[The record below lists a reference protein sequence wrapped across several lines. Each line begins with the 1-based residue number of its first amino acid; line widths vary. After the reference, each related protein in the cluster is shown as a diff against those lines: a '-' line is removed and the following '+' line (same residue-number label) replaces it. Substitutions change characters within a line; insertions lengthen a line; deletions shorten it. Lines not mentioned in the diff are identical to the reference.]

1 MALRQ
6 ADYSITRLTSFR
18 IFQSTAPGGVIL
30 AGQSAVA
37 AGPMVT
43 SSEPAGLRR
52 RDLLR
57 AADGEWRF
65 RAITPD
71 GPFEEQD
78 VEFSTPESL
87 IASGDV
93 EVVRDSGAL
102 MGGRVER
109 RRLEIRRTQRRF
121 GQRPG

>member
-1 MALRQ
+1 MVSSWPAKAPLRLDLWSPPVSQ
-6 ADYSITRLTSFR
+6 LD
-18 IFQSTAPGGVIL
+18 
-30 AGQSAVA
+30 SAV
-37 AGPMVT
+37 VT
-43 SSEPAGLRR
+43 YS
-52 RDLLR
+52 R

-87 IASGDV
+87 LASGDV

-102 MGGRVER
+102 MEGRVER
-109 RRLEIRRTQRRF
+109 RRLEIRRTRRRF